1 MRESPRNLESKTTL
15 SFLKW
20 ICRVAM
26 KVFTTI
32 KLVMIPPRQISA
44 VVVAVKRQRA
54 HSSSHRRAP
63 HLRNV
68 VAFCMAEMFAQG
80 EGTKMWIV
88 FITFSP
94 ANVVA
99 IMLSGNFH
107 PLDGVVKQGQGPND
121 LRAIICEQLR
131 RKEPEDGRLSQ
142 HEEGAWSS
150 SDDGFERK
158 CVFQP
163 TSDVKT

>member
-15 SFLKW
+15 SLLKW
-20 ICRVAM
+20 ICRVAV
-26 KVFTTI
+26 KVFTTM
-32 KLVMIPPRQISA
+32 KLVMVPPRQISA
-44 VVVAVKRQRA
+44 VVAAVKRQQA
-54 HSSSHRRAP
+54 HSSLHRRVP

-68 VAFCMAEMFAQG
+68 VAFCEMFAQG

-88 FITFSP
+88 FITFSL

-99 IMLSGNFH
+99 IVLRGNFH
-107 PLDGVVKQGQGPND
+107 PLDGVIKQGQGPND
-121 LRAIICEQLR
+121 LRASICEQLR
-131 RKEPEDGRLSQ
+131 RKEPEDGHLSQ